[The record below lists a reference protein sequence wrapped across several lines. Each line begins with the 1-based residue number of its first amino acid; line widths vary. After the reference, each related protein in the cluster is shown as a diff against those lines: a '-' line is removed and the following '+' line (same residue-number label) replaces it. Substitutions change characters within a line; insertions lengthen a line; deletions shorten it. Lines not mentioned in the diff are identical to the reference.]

1 MVVGLIVKAGI
12 VYAVIV
18 ATRNYGVWG
27 SPDDTQEMY
36 MDAKEHIEPFADQAR
51 RKLNI
56 CPPRPPPQGKW
67 SFIGIHYYNEFVKAV
82 FDVLSLVPYGLVA
95 VFERI
100 PFYLNAIKESI
111 RKYQEKEKK
120 KKEIKISKDQLDE
133 TPLVQRPKGEL
144 MPHCKD
150 KRCPKVPLIPP
161 GCQKRYKD
169 EFIYEPRPSMKSSSK
184 CKCKQRNPK
193 SCPEKKR
200 KCPRPEE
207 SPKKRVCRCPGGPK
221 RDLP

>member
-27 SPDDTQEMY
+27 SPDDTQDVY
-36 MDAKEHIEPFADQAR
+36 MDALEHMEPYADQAR
-51 RKLNI
+51 RKLKI
-56 CPPRPPPQGKW
+56 CPPRPPPQGEW
-67 SFIGIHYYNEFVKAV
+67 SFMGIHYYNECVKAV
-82 FDVLSLVPYGLVA
+82 FDVLSLVPVGLVA

-150 KRCPKVPLIPP
+150 KRCPKAPLIPP
-161 GCQKRYKD
+161 DCRQKRYND
-169 EFIYEPRPSMKSSSK
+169 EFIYEPRPRMKAACK
-184 CKCKQRNPK
+184 CKCKERKPK
-193 SCPEKKR
+193 PCPEKR
-200 KCPRPEE
+200 PKCPQTEE
-207 SPKKRVCRCPGGPK
+207 SPKCRCPGTPR